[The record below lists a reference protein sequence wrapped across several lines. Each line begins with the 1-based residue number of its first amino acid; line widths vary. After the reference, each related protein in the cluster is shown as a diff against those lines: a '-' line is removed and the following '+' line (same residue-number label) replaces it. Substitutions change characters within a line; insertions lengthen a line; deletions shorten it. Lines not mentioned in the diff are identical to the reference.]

1 MDIKASEFFA
11 VTNKEG
17 RSKSG
22 TKKKI
27 NDEKPWFNYRAFVR
41 KQLEPMKVDDVIIA
55 DIGKKTIK
63 AFRMN
68 LDAEGKKAGKKFR
81 TKVVDGELYVGRMK

>member
-11 VTNKEG
+11 VADKES
-17 RSKSG
+17 RSKSEL
-22 TKKKI
+22 KKKK
-27 NDEKPWFNYRAFVR
+27 DEKPWFNYRAFVR
-41 KQLEPMKVDDVIIA
+41 EQLEVMEVDEVIIA

-68 LDAEGKKAGKKFR
+68 LDAEGKKMGRKFR
-81 TKVVDGELYVGRMK
+81 TKVVDGELYVGRIE